1 MFKTVKD
8 REYMAKYLKKH
19 GFVTV
24 KVEEDRTSI
33 GDLAVFCGLLF
44 PYNPRKAKLAEV
56 LLREMSRRKAN
67 RIELTSISNEF
78 CRREHCS
85 ATTLSHTWKA
95 LLNSGLLIRARRN
108 EPAQLSEVFA
118 NRLEMIANYWR
129 ERMKEIPKGEL
140 AR

>member
-1 MFKTVKD
+1 MFRTVKD
-8 REYMAKYLKKH
+8 KEYMADYIRRH
-19 GFVTV
+19 GYVTV

-33 GDLAVFCGLLF
+33 GDLAIFCGLLF

-56 LLREMSRRKAN
+56 LLREMSRRKT
-67 RIELTSISNEF
+67 RRMELTSISNEI

-85 ATTLSHTWKA
+85 ATTLSQTWKA
-95 LLNSGLLIRARRN
+95 LLNSGLLVRTRRN
-108 EPAQLSEVFA
+108 EPAQLSETFS

-129 ERMKEIPKGEL
+129 ERVKEIPKGEL

>member
-1 MFKTVKD
+1 MKD
-8 REYMAKYLKKH
+8 KEYMADYLKRR
-19 GFVTV
+19 GYVTV
-24 KVEEDRTSI
+24 KVEENRTSI
-33 GDLAVFCGLLF
+33 GDLIIFCSLLF

-56 LLREMSRRKAN
+56 LLREMSGRKT
-67 RIELTSISNEF
+67 RKIELTAVSNQI

-95 LLNSGLLIRARRN
+95 LLNSGLLMRSRRN
-108 EPAQLSEVFA
+108 EPAQLSDAFS

-129 ERMKEIPKGEL
+129 ERMMEIPKGEL